1 MTIALI
7 IIGLLIA
14 LFLLGPRA
22 RASDRVSYRRGELG
36 RDPVETLARR
46 EARFTD
52 IRPGLAR
59 EIVWRDPT
67 ARDRR
72 PWAVVNIH
80 GFSASKQE
88 LRPLPDIVAEALDAN
103 LYFTRLAGHGRPAT
117 AMAEPSADDW
127 LDDMAEALEVGRLLG
142 DRVLVLGMST
152 GATLAAWA
160 AMRDDMRHDMDAII
174 FISPNFE
181 IRRNGTRFLTIPW
194 ARQLLRLFMGQINPV
209 REGDNPAFSQA
220 WTTGYPAEALLPMA
234 AAVHH
239 VKRLRLEET
248 TQPALFI
255 HSPNDQ
261 VISVPHV
268 HSTFQRWGGAPKAM
282 IQVTDAEDG
291 LQHIIAGDIVS
302 PTPTRRLA
310 DQVVDWVRSL
320 PAN

>member
-7 IIGLLIA
+7 IIGLLIVV
-14 LFLLGPRA
+14 FLLGPRA
-22 RASDRVSYRRGELG
+22 RVRDRVSYRRGELG
-36 RDPVETLARR
+36 QDLVGTLARR
-46 EARFTD
+46 EVRFND
-52 IRPGLAR
+52 IRTGLAR
-59 EIVWRDPT
+59 EVVWRDPA

-88 LRPLPDIVAEALDAN
+88 LRPLPDLVAEGLDAN
-103 LYFTRLAGHGRPAT
+103 LYFTRLAGHGRTAA
-117 AMAEPSADDW
+117 AMAEPAADDW
-127 LDDMAEALEVGRLLG
+127 LDDMAEALEVGKVLG
-142 DRVLVLGMST
+142 ERVLVLGMST
-152 GATLAAWA
+152 GATIAAWA
-160 AMRDDMRHDMDAII
+160 ALRDDMRADMDAIV

-194 ARQLLRLFMGQINPV
+194 ARQLLRLFMGQINPI
-209 REGDNPAFSQA
+209 REGENPAFSQA

-239 VKRLRLEET
+239 VKRLRLEEA
-248 TQPALFI
+248 TQPALFV
-255 HSPNDQ
+255 HSPDDQ

-268 HSTFQRWGGAPKAM
+268 HSTHQRWGGMPKAV
-282 IQVTDAEDG
+282 IQVTDAEDK
-291 LQHIIAGDIVS
+291 LQHIIAGDVVS

-310 DQVVDWVRSL
+310 GQIVDWVRSL

>member
-1 MTIALI
+1 MTFALI
-7 IIGLLIA
+7 IIGLLIVV
-14 LFLLGPRA
+14 FLMGPRA
-22 RASDRVSYRRGELG
+22 RARDRVSYRQGELG
-36 RDPVETLARR
+36 QDPVEALARR
-46 EARFTD
+46 EVRFSD

-59 EIVWRDPT
+59 EIVWRDPA

-72 PWAVVNIH
+72 PWTVVNVH

-88 LRPLPDIVAEALDAN
+88 LRPLPDIVAQGLDAN
-103 LYFTRLAGHGRPAT
+103 LYFTRLAGHGRTPA
-117 AMAEPSADDW
+117 AMAEPGADDW
-127 LDDMAEALEVGRLLG
+127 LDDMAEALEVGKLLG
-142 DRVLVLGMST
+142 ERVLVLGMST
-152 GATLAAWA
+152 GATMAAWA
-160 AMRDDMRHDMDAII
+160 AMRDDMRHDMDAIV

-194 ARQLLRLFMGQINPV
+194 ARQLLRLFMGRINPI

-234 AAVHH
+234 AAVRH

-255 HSPNDQ
+255 HSPDDQ

-268 HSTFQRWGGAPKAM
+268 HSTFHRWGGTPKAM
-282 IQVTDAEDG
+282 IQVTDAEDT

-310 DQVVDWVRSL
+310 AQVVDWVKAL